1 MWRIQSWNFRSLKSK
16 KAPNHHPV
24 LYHTFCVRPSICV
37 RPISESLLIC
47 DDDFMDIW
55 WLVLVA
61 KSCPTLATL
70 WTVACQTPLSMG
82 FSRQGYWSK
91 LKVIIKKLYA
101 LSTCHLLCISYTLK
115 LFIKTHGKDGEQ
127 AFTPSPLYWSAG
139 WIPWEGK
146 STEEF
151 PVGDLT

>member
-1 MWRIQSWNFRSLKSK
+1 MVCTI
-16 KAPNHHPV
+16 
-24 LYHTFCVRPSICV
+24 LYLSIY
-37 RPISESLLIC
+37 LLRNIIVVVVGLSR
-47 DDDFMDIW
+47 FSRVQ
-55 WLVLVA
+55 LFV
-61 KSCPTLATL
+61 TL